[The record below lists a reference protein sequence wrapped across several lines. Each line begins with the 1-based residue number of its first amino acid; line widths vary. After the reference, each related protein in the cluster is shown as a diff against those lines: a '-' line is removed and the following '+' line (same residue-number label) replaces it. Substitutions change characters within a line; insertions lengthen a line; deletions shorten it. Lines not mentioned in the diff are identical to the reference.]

1 MCGRFTLTERDIASM
16 ARAWAAE
23 VDAALAAA
31 WRPRFNVAPG
41 QPHLLLR
48 ATPTGRRLEQAVFGL
63 PSARGSTH
71 VNARL
76 ETAGTRPAFREAW
89 QGRRCAIPVDGFYE
103 WSGPARAR
111 RPVWFHRP
119 GGRPILLAALHGPSQ
134 GGATG
139 FVILTGPANAEVG
152 RVHDRMPVILPED
165 RLEAWLS
172 GPPPALEPAAD
183 GSLAARTVSPRAN
196 SVEHDDPACLEPA
209 DPAEG
214 GPQLRLL

>member
-1 MCGRFTLTERDIASM
+1 M

-23 VDAALAAA
+23 VDALLASA

-48 ATPTGRRLEQAVFGL
+48 ATSAGRRLEAAVFGL
-63 PSARGSTH
+63 PSARGSLH

-76 ETAGTRPAFREAW
+76 ETAARRPAFREAFAE
-89 QGRRCAIPVDGFYE
+89 RRCAVPVDGFYE
-103 WSGPARAR
+103 WTGPARAR
-111 RPVWFHRP
+111 RPIWFHRP
-119 GGRPILLAALHGPSQ
+119 GGRPILLAALFGPSE
-134 GGATG
+134 GGAPG
-139 FVILTGPANAEVG
+139 FVILTGPPNAEVA

-183 GSLAARTVSPRAN
+183 GSLAARAVSPRAN
-196 SVEHDDPACLEPA
+196 SVENDDPACLEPA
-209 DPAEG
+209 DPAG
-214 GPQLRLL
+214 TDPQLRLL